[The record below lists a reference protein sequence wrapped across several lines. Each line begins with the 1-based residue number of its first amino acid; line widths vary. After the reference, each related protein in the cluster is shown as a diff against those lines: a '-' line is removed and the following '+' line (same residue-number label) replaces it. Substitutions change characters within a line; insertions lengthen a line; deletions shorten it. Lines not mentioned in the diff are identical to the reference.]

1 MPPYTKPG
9 KRHILVITSFIP
21 LVCRTME
28 SMFGEEDLPVMA
40 MYRFLQEETKKKVY
54 DAIDY
59 TVLSVAVAT
68 LGLILVVEI
77 LRHKIDHMAQGRP
90 FFLTVLHS
98 VNSECTSGIKNTLPT
113 RPRRFA
119 THTFFFFFL
128 LQWLHLVL
136 SSLLYS

>member
-1 MPPYTKPG
+1 
-9 KRHILVITSFIP
+9 
-21 LVCRTME
+21 
-28 SMFGEEDLPVMA
+28 MFGEEDLPVMA

>member
-1 MPPYTKPG
+1 
-9 KRHILVITSFIP
+9 
-21 LVCRTME
+21 ME

-98 VNSECTSGIKNTLPT
+98 VNSECTSVLLF
-113 RPRRFA
+113 RFQRA
-119 THTFFFFFL
+119 RSKIRNSRFFFFFIYSGYTWYCRVCCIL
-128 LQWLHLVL
+128 DSEVL
-136 SSLLYS
+136 CWFG